1 MIISIAHQK
10 GGVGKSTLAFNLAY
24 YLAKYS
30 PVLIDLDIQNTISYA
45 NTIRGQSAKKFM
57 VHTISSDDGLKD
69 LIYSSNKSNLIIIDT
84 GGFDSSL
91 NRLSIIAADLVLTP
105 VSDKLFELLGLKKF
119 ESILQEL
126 SKIRKSK
133 VTANVVLNNISPAVK
148 KLDDLHNFIVESPYF
163 EIMKSIIRQ
172 RADIVHS
179 SSKGLAVAE
188 YNAGCKADLEY
199 KSLAT
204 EIEKNIFN

>member
-24 YLAKYS
+24 YLSDYN
-30 PVLIDLDIQNTISYA
+30 PILVDLDIQNTISYA
-45 NTIRGQSAKKFM
+45 NTIRSQSAKKF
-57 VHTISSDDGLKD
+57 TIHAINSEDKLKE
-69 LIYSSNKSNLIIIDT
+69 LIYSSNNDNLIIIDT

-91 NRLSIIAADLVLTP
+91 NRLSIIASNLVITP

-126 SKIRKSK
+126 SKIKKSTIK
-133 VTANVVLNNISPAVK
+133 ASVVLNNISPAVK
-148 KLDDLHNFIVESPYF
+148 KLEELHTFVTASPYF

-179 SSKGLAVAE
+179 SAKGLAVAE
-188 YNAGCKADLEY
+188 FNKGGKADLEY
-199 KSLAT
+199 MNLAK
-204 EIEKNIFN
+204 EIKQKIF